1 MNLLKRIVYL
11 AVDSP
16 FRELLN
22 EERDVDSNS
31 LIPNTVYQTWE
42 SRRLPRRL
50 LSQIM
55 TFRKRNPTFS
65 FFLLD
70 REERDAFMKHVWGD
84 RVIYEVYSRT
94 IIPQLQVDIFRYCL
108 LFSKGGWYFDIN
120 KCVRIPMSLLID
132 NKTEALV
139 TFEGHNERISDVSQ
153 KVRSSV
159 LLPDH
164 YMVQWGLA
172 FKPMHKIL
180 EILISSIESNFMQ
193 YVGRSFCNPKKA
205 IIELTGPI
213 AYTRAVHKYVELH
226 SANGIKQL
234 GIDFEGAGVFSMKGS
249 GARYLLTPN
258 YAKLE
263 NSPILI

>member
-1 MNLLKRIVYL
+1 MLTTDDNSAIAATGKINA
-11 AVDSP
+11 AVCIGTTD
-16 FRELLN
+16 
-22 EERDVDSNS
+22 
-31 LIPNTVYQTWE
+31 
-42 SRRLPRRL
+42 
-50 LSQIM
+50 
-55 TFRKRNPTFS
+55 K
-65 FFLLD
+65 
-70 REERDAFMKHVWGD
+70 
-84 RVIYEVYSRT
+84 
-94 IIPQLQVDIFRYCL
+94 
-108 LFSKGGWYFDIN
+108 
-120 KCVRIPMSLLID
+120 
-132 NKTEALV
+132 
-139 TFEGHNERISDVSQ
+139 
-153 KVRSSV
+153 
-159 LLPDH
+159 
-164 YMVQWGLA
+164 
-172 FKPMHKIL
+172 KPMHKIL